1 MNGPLSDTVKDDNSM
16 ESESKPALTIPST
29 PPQAILSNIPSNK
42 NTLIST
48 PSAESHSLSPTI
60 ELHGIQSAED
70 RDSSKLESKDM
81 QLVID
86 CGDDEEKK
94 EIHEAISPASMKVK
108 TLITIFEST
117 TNLKR
122 RHSAAAAVTSCS
134 TKSSFTGLPSPIHL
148 PTEISFSTD
157 EHAPTLVNTTT
168 SSNSQYSFKS
178 SDSKSTSSGSALSAT
193 TQLTEQVADTIIQ
206 QNKLLEKMITRMEH
220 TESRTSSR
228 LNLLETKVSTK
239 KLIEIQEDDSCISY
253 DSENS
258 DQDVKSI
265 NDIDT
270 VAENENLSIIVS
282 EDELSTN
289 TEACNDKLKERP
301 QPDMNGT
308 TEDEVT
314 STFLEA
320 SPSDDKLEKSPK
332 SVTKNNDLSII
343 ITKKGILRN
352 KLPFLL
358 ILAFVIIYIFSQQ
371 KGLCIF
377 NWKEVSDYES
387 VIFADDTKCDSYT
400 VNNNTIDNSNTDR
413 YGSVSKADSQMRIS
427 TKQNDIG
434 KMKKD
439 DKSQIENKSL
449 DKDTTPFKEVNIL
462 QDVASAHNV
471 TNLESIINNNSHLV
485 HEWDDSQM
493 RKSTKQNDTG
503 SIKKDDK
510 SQKVN
515 ESLDKDTTTLVDVD
529 IFQDVA
535 ATNDLTKLESIIK
548 QNPHLVH
555 ERDGDGWQAIHIA
568 ALQGHVNCVKL
579 LVEIGKAD
587 VNSRGGPFL
596 TDENKKQVLSGG
608 SLLWVAFSYG
618 QLEDDHPVI
627 SYLKSVGAKMIL
639 PPELSRSTK
648 VDNEL

>member
-1 MNGPLSDTVKDDNSM
+1 MG
-16 ESESKPALTIPST
+16 
-29 PPQAILSNIPSNK
+29 
-42 NTLIST
+42 
-48 PSAESHSLSPTI
+48 
-60 ELHGIQSAED
+60 
-70 RDSSKLESKDM
+70 
-81 QLVID
+81 
-86 CGDDEEKK
+86 
-94 EIHEAISPASMKVK
+94 
-108 TLITIFEST
+108 
-117 TNLKR
+117 
-122 RHSAAAAVTSCS
+122 
-134 TKSSFTGLPSPIHL
+134 
-148 PTEISFSTD
+148 
-157 EHAPTLVNTTT
+157 
-168 SSNSQYSFKS
+168 
-178 SDSKSTSSGSALSAT
+178 
-193 TQLTEQVADTIIQ
+193 
-206 QNKLLEKMITRMEH
+206 
-220 TESRTSSR
+220 
-228 LNLLETKVSTK
+228 
-239 KLIEIQEDDSCISY
+239 
-253 DSENS
+253 
-258 DQDVKSI
+258 
-265 NDIDT
+265 
-270 VAENENLSIIVS
+270 
-282 EDELSTN
+282 
-289 TEACNDKLKERP
+289 
-301 QPDMNGT
+301 
-308 TEDEVT
+308 
-314 STFLEA
+314 
-320 SPSDDKLEKSPK
+320 
-332 SVTKNNDLSII
+332 
-343 ITKKGILRN
+343 
-352 KLPFLL
+352 

-503 SIKKDDK
+503 SI
-510 SQKVN
+510 
-515 ESLDKDTTTLVDVD
+515 
-529 IFQDVA
+529 
-535 ATNDLTKLESIIK
+535 
-548 QNPHLVH
+548 
-555 ERDGDGWQAIHIA
+555 
-568 ALQGHVNCVKL
+568 NCVKL